1 MTRTRIRRPAN
12 DPRRRILDVAAE
24 VFAATG
30 FEGAR
35 VDQIAERAD
44 VNKAMLYYHVGDKD
58 VLYATVMLETID
70 DALSRLDRAAAAS
83 RSAEGRLRSVISTIA
98 DAARRHP
105 HFPPLM
111 LREIASGGA
120 TLPDRVVER
129 MRLVFQ
135 AVSEALEA
143 GAKSGEFHAV
153 DPVAT
158 HMFIAGSL
166 LVLLAGGPIRRRLR
180 QISKIRKAPVSDR
193 SPADIASFVAD
204 SVLDGLRA
212 PAPARRRRR
221 ATAAKKK

>member
-1 MTRTRIRRPAN
+1 MAKTRKPLDD

-24 VFAATG
+24 AFAATG

-70 DALSRLDRAAAAS
+70 DALSRIERATTAS
-83 RSAEGRLRSVISTIA
+83 NSAEERLRGVISMIA

-129 MRLVFQ
+129 MHKIFE
-135 AVSEALEA
+135 AVSQALDA
-143 GAKSGEFHAV
+143 GAKSGEFRAV
-153 DPVAT
+153 DPVST
-158 HMFIAGSL
+158 HMYIAGSL

-180 QISKIRKAPVSDR
+180 QIAKIRKAPISDR

-212 PAPARRRRR
+212 PAPAQRGRR
-221 ATAAKKK
+221 ATAAMKK